1 MTNNTVKGTKKSAF
15 TGSTT
20 IPNGSYFDFVV
31 NGQNLHIK
39 DTDFYAA
46 LAVTG
51 SIVQEGDPNGT
62 PMLDKQGSVN
72 AIRNITAG
80 FGISSTINPYNGIT
94 LSTSSTFDE
103 TGATLVDD
111 ISVSS
116 PVWRSIVAG
125 SGVTATGATGTIT
138 LASDIT
144 ADIATQAQSFDK
156 SSVKASS
163 PELISNDVRVQNY
176 SVFNSTGVVSSALA
190 AGASLN
196 INTLL
201 LESGE
206 TAIGI
211 TPAYKT
217 IADAAQ
223 ATFTDETNDKF
234 LFPSNLHTYNNEY
247 SSYVCRVSLTIDHGA
262 VSTNQA
268 INIYCSL
275 KRQLDD
281 SIVSQSLKVI
291 HNHASETGKIM
302 TFEFTTFVNTES
314 DPYVVDGVYI
324 DLTSDAQ
331 SSASFTLTNADI
343 RIFKI

>member
-20 IPNGSYFDFVV
+20 IPNGSYLDFVV
-31 NGQNLHIK
+31 DGKNLRIK

-51 SIVQEGDPNGT
+51 SIVQEGDPSGT

-80 FGISSTINPYNGIT
+80 FGISSTINAYNGVT
-94 LSTSSTFDE
+94 LSASSSFDE

-111 ISVSS
+111 ITASS
-116 PVWRSIVAG
+116 PVWRSIVADDG
-125 SGVTATGATGTIT
+125 VVVTAAAGTIT
-138 LASDIT
+138 LSSDIT

-156 SSVKASS
+156 SGVKASS
-163 PELISNDVRVQNY
+163 PELIAGDVRVQNY
-176 SVFNSTGVVSSALA
+176 SVSNSTGVVSSVLA

-206 TAIGI
+206 TAIGV

-223 ATFTDETNDKF
+223 TTFTDETNDKF
-234 LFPSNLHTYNNEY
+234 LFPSNLYTYNNVY
-247 SSYVCRVSLTIDHGA
+247 TGYVVRGVLTVDHGA
-262 VSTNQA
+262 VSTNQS
-268 INIYCSL
+268 INIHLSL
-275 KRQLDD
+275 KREVDD
-281 SIVSQSLKVI
+281 SIVSQALKVI
-291 HNHASETGKIM
+291 HNQASTTGEIM
-302 TFEFTTFVNTES
+302 AFEFTTFVNSET
-314 DPYVVDGVYI
+314 DPYVVDGIYL
-324 DLTSDAQ
+324 DLTNDAL
-331 SSASFTLTNADI
+331 SSGSFTLTKADV

>member
-1 MTNNTVKGTKKSAF
+1 MNNTVKGTKKSGFIA
-15 TGSTT
+15 STT
-20 IPNGSYFDFVV
+20 IPSGSYLDFVV
-31 NGQNLHIK
+31 NGQNLSIK
-39 DTDFYAA
+39 DTDFFAA

-51 SIVQEGDPNGT
+51 AIEQEGNPVGA
-62 PMLDKQGSVN
+62 PVLDKQGSLN
-72 AIRNITAG
+72 AIRNITGG
-80 FGISSTINPYNGIT
+80 FGINAAIDSYNGIE
-94 LSTSSTFDE
+94 LSTDFSFNE

-111 ISVSS
+111 VDAAS
-116 PVWRSIVAG
+116 PVFRSIVSG
-125 SGVTATGATGTIT
+125 SGITATGATGTIT

-144 ADIATQAQSFDK
+144 ADIATQAQSFGK
-156 SSVKASS
+156 SGVKASS
-163 PELISNDVRVQNY
+163 PELISNDVRIQNY

-201 LESGE
+201 LEAGE

-211 TPAYKT
+211 TPTYKT
-217 IADAAQ
+217 IADATQ
-223 ATFTDETNDKF
+223 TTFTDETNDKF

-247 SSYVCRVSLTIDHGA
+247 SSYVFRVTLTIAHGA

-275 KRQLDD
+275 KRQLDN
-281 SIVSQSLKVI
+281 SIISQSLKVI
-291 HNHASETGKIM
+291 HSHASDTDEIL

-324 DLTSDAQ
+324 DLTNDAQ
-331 SSASFTLTNADI
+331 SSGSFTLTNADI